1 MSYTPST
8 TRASEFQGDLAV
20 WLRENAET
28 NNEQMSRL
36 RRNLLKAID
45 EDLTPRQRE
54 VVSMHYFNGL
64 SVAKIAEKLNVNR
77 STVSRTLA
85 RAEQNLRKMLKY
97 AF

>member
-8 TRASEFQGDLAV
+8 TRASEFQGDLSV

-36 RRNLLKAID
+36 RRNLLRAID

-54 VVSMHYFNGL
+54 VVSMHYFNSL
-64 SVAKIAEKLNVNR
+64 SVTRIAEKLGVDR
-77 STVSRTLA
+77 STVSRTLT
-85 RAEQNLRKMLKY
+85 RAEQKLKKMLKY

>member
-28 NNEQMSRL
+28 NDEQMSRL
-36 RRNLLKAID
+36 KRNLLRAID

-54 VVSMHYFNGL
+54 MVSMYYFSSL
-64 SVAKIAEKLNVNR
+64 SVKEIAEKLGVYQ
-77 STVSRTLA
+77 STVSRTLT
-85 RAEQNLRKMLKY
+85 RAEHKLKKMLKY

>member
-8 TRASEFQGDLAV
+8 TRASEFQGDLTV

-64 SVAKIAEKLNVNR
+64 SVAKIAEKLNVDR
-77 STVSRTLA
+77 STVSRTLT

>member
-36 RRNLLKAID
+36 RRNLLRAID

-64 SVAKIAEKLNVNR
+64 SVAKIAEKLNVDR

>member
-64 SVAKIAEKLNVNR
+64 SVAKIAEKLNVDR